1 MVARGGGRQWLKWV
15 KGIKRYN
22 LPVIKSPVNVMYS
35 TATVVNNTRL
45 YFESC

>member
-22 LPVIKSPVNVMYS
+22 FPAIKYHKDIMTGDYS
-35 TATVVNNTRL
+35 
-45 YFESC
+45 